1 MWLMNWSVFYKTIVA
16 ALVNFTALVFFV
28 RLSGKRVLSKLNIY
42 DFIITVSL
50 GSALASS
57 ILSNT
62 VSITQGILA
71 LFCLVL
77 LQSFVSYITTRF
89 KKIRIWVKSEPTL
102 LFFDGEFIKEAMQ
115 TVRISEEDI
124 LGEIRV
130 FGISDLEEVKA
141 VILETNG
148 KLSVLPIKPN
158 QSLTAL
164 YKAKIAYLEQFQTI
178 K

>member
-1 MWLMNWSVFYKTIVA
+1 MWLDNWSVFYKTILA
-16 ALVNFTALVFFV
+16 ALINFAALVFFV
-28 RLSGKRVLSKLNIY
+28 RLAGKRVLSKLNIY

-50 GSALASS
+50 GSTLASS

-71 LFCLVL
+71 LLCLVL

-89 KKIRIWVKSEPTL
+89 KNIRTWFKSEPTL
-102 LFFDGEFIKEAMQ
+102 LFFDGQFIKEAMQ
-115 TVRISEEDI
+115 AVRISEEEI

-130 FGISDLEEVKA
+130 FGISDLEQIKA
-141 VILETNG
+141 VVLETNG
-148 KLSVLPIKPN
+148 RLSVLPIKPN

-164 YKAKIAYLEQFQTI
+164 YKARINYLEQI
-178 K
+178 KDN

>member
-1 MWLMNWSVFYKTIVA
+1 MWLANWSVFYKTILA
-16 ALVNFTALVFFV
+16 ALINFTALVFFV
-28 RLSGKRVLSKLNIY
+28 RLAGKRVLSKLNIY
-42 DFIITVSL
+42 DFIITISL
-50 GSALASS
+50 GSTLASS

-77 LQSFVSYITTRF
+77 LQSLISYITTRF
-89 KKIRIWVKSEPTL
+89 KRIRTWVKSEPTL
-102 LFFDGEFIKEAMQ
+102 LFFNGEFIKEAMQ
-115 TVRISEEDI
+115 KVRISEEEI

-130 FGISDLEEVKA
+130 FGISDLEDVKA

-148 KLSVLPIKPN
+148 MLSVLPVKSK
-158 QSLTAL
+158 QTLTAL
-164 YKAKIAYLEQFQTI
+164 YSAKIAYLDQV